1 MTIDKRIILY
11 QDNQMSDLERSAFES
26 ELNKS
31 TDLSKQLAT
40 YKSALRSLNIDEQ
53 SFVAKD
59 YFVNLVPNF
68 RNNLSAAKKSFKFK
82 TAYALTTVTLLLIT
96 VVLFFNPFTK
106 IDINSLDKLLTTL
119 NEKETA
125 ELMDYYSEDLSAI
138 SATQLNETSDSL
150 LTELITSELN
160 LQETDVNLFISN
172 NQVSIEGVFSEI
184 QSDEADR
191 IYNEIINKKYF

>member
-1 MTIDKRIILY
+1 
-11 QDNQMSDLERSAFES
+11 MSDSERSAFES
-26 ELNKS
+26 ELIKS
-31 TDLSKQLAT
+31 TDLSKQLEA

-53 SFVAKD
+53 SFVDKD

-82 TAYALTTVTLLLIT
+82 TAYALTAVTLVLIT

-106 IDINSLDKLLTTL
+106 IEINSLDKLLTTL

-138 SATQLNETSDSL
+138 SAAQLNETSDSL

>member
-11 QDNQMSDLERSAFES
+11 QDNQMSDSERSAFES
-26 ELNKS
+26 ELIKS
-31 TDLSKQLAT
+31 SELSKQLEA
-40 YKSALRSLNIDEQ
+40 YKSSLRSLNIDEQ
-53 SFVAKD
+53 SFVDKD
-59 YFVNLVPNF
+59 YFMNLVPNF
-68 RNNLSAAKKSFKFK
+68 RNNLSAAKKSFTFK
-82 TAYALTTVTLLLIT
+82 TAYTLTAVTLVLIT

-106 IDINSLDKLLTTL
+106 IEINSLDKLLTTL

-138 SATQLNETSDSL
+138 SAAQLNETSDSL

-160 LQETDVNLFISN
+160 LQEMDVNLFISN

-184 QSDEADR
+184 QSDEADM

>member
-1 MTIDKRIILY
+1 MKIDKRIILY
-11 QDNQMSDLERSAFES
+11 QDNQMSDSERSAFES
-26 ELNKS
+26 ELIKS
-31 TDLSKQLAT
+31 GELSKQLEA

-53 SFVAKD
+53 SFVDED

-68 RNNLSAAKKSFKFK
+68 RNNLLAAKKSFKFK
-82 TAYALTTVTLLLIT
+82 TAYALTAVTLVLIT

-106 IDINSLDKLLTTL
+106 IEINSLDKLLTTL

-138 SATQLNETSDSL
+138 SAVQLNETSDSL